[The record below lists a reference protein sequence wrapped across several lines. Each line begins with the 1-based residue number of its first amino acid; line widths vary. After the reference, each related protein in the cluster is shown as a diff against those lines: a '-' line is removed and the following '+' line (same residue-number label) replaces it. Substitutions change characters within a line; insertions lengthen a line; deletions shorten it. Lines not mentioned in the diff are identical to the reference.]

1 MKRLALIVALVAL
14 VAGHATSA
22 DAITFFFS
30 HTGGFELGSA
40 TVQPGTLFDQG
51 GVEFFG
57 PVPPYNAPTIPGGP
71 SPLNTYAQIGWGC
84 GATADTCA
92 ADDADHNVVV
102 LTSPFNDPTLGTVN
116 VSNPPLTGVPEPAS
130 PGNPN
135 RSALGIVTF
144 NGTVSDNSVAVDITE
159 LFHQNNPINGN
170 FLSSVDIV
178 TTLRI
183 STTPTFEDPNST
195 VSITFHE
202 TINQDPC
209 APPNPLG
216 STCDD
221 FWSFTVDTFAPVVI
235 HDVTGDY
242 LLTFNLATN
251 DPNVAIIGNTV
262 FTAEND
268 TTHLF
273 VQMSLQAIPEP
284 ASLVLLGSA
293 LIGFVGVHA
302 MRRRQRKTS

>member
-1 MKRLALIVALVAL
+1 MMKRLALIVALVAL

-40 TVQPGTLFDQG
+40 TIQPGTVFDQG

-57 PVPPYNAPTIPGGP
+57 PVPPYNAPTIPPGS
-71 SPLNTYAQIGWGC
+71 SPANTYAQIGWGC

-102 LTSPFNDPTLGTVN
+102 ATSPFNDPTLGLDNTFPVTE
-116 VSNPPLTGVPEPAS
+116 PPPIGD
-130 PGNPN
+130 PN

-144 NGTVSDNSVAVDITE
+144 NGTVSDNSVPVNITE

-195 VSITFHE
+195 VSITFTE
-202 TINQDPC
+202 TINKDPC
-209 APPNPLG
+209 AAPNPLG

-242 LLTFNLATN
+242 LLSFNLFTD
-251 DPNVAIIGNTV
+251 DPGVAIIGNTV
-262 FTAEND
+262 FTREGD